1 MENSPKKERI
11 YKRIVRKKSFP
22 RIIETRQN
30 GVRYFILDSR
40 QRIAGKKQGGRNFFK
55 TYAEASEE
63 ATNIEKG
70 QFIQGKVDVRADVKA
85 LAILAHAKEEF
96 QKLELD
102 VVQGFHEF
110 LQYARRMAARKKAN
124 RIEKVWDELIEFG
137 KRQNRSERTIDGYKR
152 FKKLM
157 INNFSNVPVGWLA
170 HEHGVDAG
178 PNDVMEFLYS
188 GKLNLDKNT
197 IDNIRIGFKKFF
209 NFCIKKGYIRASE
222 NPLAI
227 ASRDRNP
234 THPKVISAADAEKIL
249 RAAEQHDPK
258 IVAVFALLIF
268 AGLRPGEAENFD
280 PSQIKFEDKKLVVAG
295 KTSKKGKTREV
306 TLEEPLISWLKA
318 YPEFDTGK
326 RRKRMEKI
334 RNLAGF
340 AAGKKQK
347 DLKPWQNDI
356 LRHTSIGMMLKKTNF
371 AYGRVAEEHGN
382 TETVIRNHYKGILP
396 SEAEMKHFYSIFP
409 NPQGPTKGK

>member
-1 MENSPKKERI
+1 MTPRTL
-11 YKRIVRKKSFP
+11 KRIVRKKSFP

-40 QRIAGKKQGGRNFFK
+40 QTVAGIKQGGRNFFK

-70 QFIQGKVDVRADVKA
+70 QFVQGKVDVRGDVKA

-96 QKLELD
+96 KKLDLD
-102 VVQGFHEF
+102 LVQGFHEF
-110 LQYARRMAARKKAN
+110 LGYAKRLAARKNDN
-124 RIEKVWDELIEFG
+124 RIEKVWNELISFG
-137 KRQNRSERTIDGYKR
+137 ERQKRSGRTIDGYKR

-157 INNFSNVPVGWLA
+157 LNHFSNQPVGWLA
-170 HEHGVDAG
+170 HEQGVDLG
-178 PNDVMEFLYS
+178 PNKVMEFLYS

-209 NFCIKKGYIRASE
+209 NFCIKQGYLRQNE
-222 NPLAI
+222 NPLAL
-227 ASRDRNP
+227 APRDRDP
-234 THPKVISAADAEKIL
+234 TYPKVISADDAEKIL
-249 RAAEQHDPK
+249 RAAEEHDPK
-258 IVAVFALLIF
+258 IAAVFALLIF
-268 AGLRPGEAENFD
+268 AGLRPGEAENFE

-295 KTSKKGKTREV
+295 QTSKKGKTREV
-306 TLEEPLISWLKA
+306 TLEEPLIRWLKA
-318 YPEFDTGK
+318 YPDFDTGK

-382 TETVIRNHYKGILP
+382 TEIVIRNHYKGIMP
-396 SEAEMKHFYSIFP
+396 SEEEVKKFYNIYPSKKSK
-409 NPQGPTKGK
+409 NKKD